1 MTLEVGDLILTGLCS
16 RFLLVYYFA
25 LDLIGSSIL
34 SGTPEGVGAILPGQL
49 ITAGITGINEMSFP
63 VRQMI
68 SKSNNKL

>member
-1 MTLEVGDLILTGLCS
+1 MIFKIPQLIAFVSSIMTLEVGDLILT
-16 RFLLVYYFA
+16 
-25 LDLIGSSIL
+25 
-34 SGTPEGVGAILPGQL
+34 GTPEGVGAILPGQL